1 MLVQREQ
8 KDGNALMTIGDSK
21 SGLSQVRNHSPAR
34 LHRLLTRVRSC
45 LAITCSTAAVAILAN
60 ATYAAPP
67 YPSKPIR
74 VIVPFAPGGGTDLT
88 ARLVGQRLTERT
100 GQPVIIDN
108 RPGAG
113 TMLGTEL
120 TLKSAPDGYTFM
132 IASASHAINPSL
144 YRKVNYDP
152 IRDFAPITLAISFPF
167 IIAVHP
173 SIPVRNVKEFI
184 AHVKANPG
192 RLTYASSGTGATNH
206 LAGELF
212 KTMAGI
218 DLLHVPYKG
227 GGPAMNDTIGGQVSM
242 IFGTVLETM
251 PQVRAGK
258 LRGLAVS
265 SGKRAAF
272 APDVP
277 TASEDGL
284 PGYDVTGWYA
294 FLAPAGID
302 RAVLVKLN
310 QEITGA
316 LTSPDIKQKLLTLG
330 AEPWPTTPQQAHEFI
345 AAEVTRWGKLIK
357 GARITAD

>member
-1 MLVQREQ
+1 MKVTGKANSSSSR
-8 KDGNALMTIGDSK
+8 KRG
-21 SGLSQVRNHSPAR
+21 P
-34 LHRLLTRVRSC
+34 
-45 LAITCSTAAVAILAN
+45 ILALIA
-60 ATYAAPP
+60 ATVCVPAFAADN
-67 YPSKPIR
+67 YPTKPIR
-74 VIVPFAPGGGTDLT
+74 IIVPFAPGGGTDVT
-88 ARLVGQRLTERT
+88 ARIVAQPLSEKL
-100 GQPVIIDN
+100 GQPVIIEN

-120 TLKSAPDGYTFM
+120 TLKSAPDGYTFL

-173 SIPVRNVKEFI
+173 SVPVRNVKELI
-184 AHVKANPG
+184 AHAKANPG

-212 KTMAGI
+212 KSMAGI

-251 PQVRAGK
+251 PQVRAGR

-277 TASEDGL
+277 TAAEDGL

-302 RAVLVKLN
+302 RGVLAKLN
-310 QEITGA
+310 QEITSA
-316 LTSPDIKQKLLTLG
+316 LTAPDIREKLLALG
-330 AEPWPTTPQQAHEFI
+330 AEPGPTTPQAAQAFI
-345 AAEVTRWGKLIK
+345 AAEVGRWGRLIR

>member
-1 MLVQREQ
+1 MGAAIVAVVAAML
-8 KDGNALMTIGDSK
+8 APMA
-21 SGLSQVRNHSPAR
+21 H
-34 LHRLLTRVRSC
+34 
-45 LAITCSTAAVAILAN
+45 AAE
-60 ATYAAPP
+60 P

-74 VIVPFAPGGGTDLT
+74 IVVPFAPGGGTDLT
-88 ARLVGQRLTERT
+88 ARVVGQRLTERT
-100 GQPVIIDN
+100 GQPVVIDN

-120 TLKSAPDGYTFM
+120 TLKSPPDGYTFM

-173 SIPVRNVKEFI
+173 SVPVRNVKELI
-184 AHVKANPG
+184 AHAKANPG

-212 KTMAGI
+212 KSMAGI

-251 PQVRAGK
+251 PQVRAGR

-277 TASEDGL
+277 TAAEDGL

-302 RAVLVKLN
+302 RGVLAKLN
-310 QEITGA
+310 QEITSA
-316 LTSPDIKQKLLTLG
+316 LTAPDIREKLLALG
-330 AEPWPTTPQQAHEFI
+330 AEPWPTTPQAAQAFI
-345 AAEVTRWGKLIK
+345 AAEVGRWGRLIR